1 MNYVNNSMGL
11 AGMFLPQSQGG
22 IGQSTTFG
30 QPTAPAP
37 TFSPYSGD
45 PFGSAMSGT
54 KKGTL
59 QEYINRM
66 TQQGSNALYGG
77 LLNYQPQSF
86 QAGNAG
92 GTPMPSQVPEG
103 FNLPSAIPQG
113 LLSQFG
119 NRSWMNQGAN
129 NGLA

>member
-1 MNYVNNSMGL
+1 MNYVNNALGL
-11 AGMFLPQSQGG
+11 AGNFLPQSQGG
-22 IGQSTTFG
+22 IGPNPTYN
-30 QPTAPAP
+30 QPVASAP

-77 LLNYQPQSF
+77 LLNYQPQSMM
-86 QAGNAG
+86 AGNAG
-92 GTPMPSQVPEG
+92 GTPQPSQVPQ

-113 LLSQFG
+113 LLSGFG
-119 NRSWMNQGAN
+119 NRSWMNQGAQ
-129 NGLA
+129 